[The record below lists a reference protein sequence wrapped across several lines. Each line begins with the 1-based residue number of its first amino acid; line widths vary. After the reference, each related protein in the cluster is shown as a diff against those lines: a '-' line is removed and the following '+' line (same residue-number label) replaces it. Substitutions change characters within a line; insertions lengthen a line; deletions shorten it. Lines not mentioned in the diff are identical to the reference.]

1 MQMHNNFRNITVS
14 VDELEILLDD
24 DGLSVSDCFISRMD
38 TELRVQLHAF
48 SYISTSLLQ
57 QISYVFMNTIIAR
70 HRRYGR

>member
-38 TELRVQLHAF
+38 TELRVQLHALV
-48 SYISTSLLQ
+48 TSVLHYY
-57 QISYVFMNTIIAR
+57 SKFYT
-70 HRRYGR
+70 YS